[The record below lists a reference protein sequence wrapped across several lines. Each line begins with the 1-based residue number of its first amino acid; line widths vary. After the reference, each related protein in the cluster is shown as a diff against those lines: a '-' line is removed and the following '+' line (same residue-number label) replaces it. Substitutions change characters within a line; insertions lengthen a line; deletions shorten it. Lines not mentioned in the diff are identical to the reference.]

1 MIVCKIGVAKGTATT
16 GDAII
21 IPATQSAPDAT
32 NVNNPLPLATSTDP
46 MLASSRASM
55 LTAGGSKKPAMIA
68 GTDEYLGTMTFI
80 SDADTAVATILPHAD
95 CEGTSAVSIPTCVSN
110 LNDNAG
116 GRVFDIV
123 PKTNPTTTW
132 LIGAAKLDAVLD
144 FKQEAKV
151 DWADAQSV
159 MSICGPQASATIP
172 SDLVMSATN
181 SGSGAA
187 CTAAYMY
194 TVGATDMHF
203 TKSDTKYKDRAMR
216 YCRWC
221 NVGTGSGSNNQV
233 YLKDFVPPTTS
244 TRLLKGIVVLASDT
258 AGKYNLATE
267 AQTTATKQESVAIAS
282 GGCGKSG

>member
-1 MIVCKIGVAKGTATT
+1 MIICKIGVAAGTTAT
-16 GDAII
+16 GDVII
-21 IPATQSAPDAT
+21 VPATQSAPDAT

-55 LTAGGSKKPAMIA
+55 LTAGASLKPAIIA

-80 SDADTAVATILPHAD
+80 SDADTAVATILPFAD
-95 CEGTSAVSIPTCVSN
+95 CEGTSAVSIPTCIGD
-110 LNDNAG
+110 LNDNAS

-144 FKQEAKV
+144 FKQAAKV

-159 MSICGPQASATIP
+159 MTICGPQASATIP
-172 SDLVMSATN
+172 HDLVMSATN
-181 SGSGAA
+181 SGTGAA
-187 CTAAYMY
+187 CTGSFLY
-194 TVGATDMHF
+194 TVGATDMYF
-203 TKSDTKYKDRAMR
+203 TSSDAKYKDRAMR

-221 NVGTGSGSNNQV
+221 NVGTGTGSNNQV

-244 TRLLKGIVVLASDT
+244 TRLLSGIVVLASDT
-258 AGKYNLATE
+258 DGKYNLAGET
-267 AQTTATKQESVAIAS
+267 QTTATKQESVAIAS